1 MEKFDVLFTTDKK
14 YIDIMM
20 ASMYSFLLNSKLE
33 NIRVHIIT
41 QDFSLEDYK
50 RVEQIT
56 NLFNNIELY
65 FYPLEK
71 FDIDK
76 YNIPKWRDG
85 QIANSRLFFETI
97 LKPYML
103 DIKKLLYLDCDTIT
117 VSNLTELKNTD
128 SLLMC
133 KDICCLNKYYK
144 NLYNLDSYYN
154 SGVILIDVDEW
165 INNGYQE
172 KIIKFLENNKNI
184 KLSYPDQDI
193 INCALSKHINELLIN
208 YNLPPHAYM
217 FNKNFSKLYFNEKR
231 RNVSRNEVEEAK
243 KDVKIIH
250 SYGLSGIKPWHGNFN
265 PFSEEFMKYILEINP
280 NFKPGEL
287 DKMKKLVSKFPHLY
301 RTMLLART
309 YMPEKIEDK
318 VKVLALKCQHSK
330 K

>member
-1 MEKFDVLFTTDKK
+1 MKKFDVLFTTDKG
-14 YIDIMM
+14 YIDIML
-20 ASMYSFLLNSKLE
+20 ASLYSFLLNSKLE

-41 QDFSLEDYK
+41 KDFSLEDYK

-65 FYPLEK
+65 FYPLEN

-85 QIANSRLFFETI
+85 QISNSRLFFETI
-97 LKPYML
+97 LKPYIL

-117 VSNLTELKNTD
+117 ISNLIELKNTD

-165 INNGYQE
+165 TNNGYQE

-193 INCALSKHINELLIN
+193 INCALSKHINELPIN

-231 RNVSRNEVEEAK
+231 RNVSRNEVEVAK
-243 KDVKIIH
+243 KDVRIIH
-250 SYGLSGIKPWHGNFN
+250 SYGLSGIKPWHGSFN

-280 NFKPGEL
+280 NFKPDEL

>member
-1 MEKFDVLFTTDKK
+1 MKKFDVLFTTDKG
-14 YIDIMM
+14 YIDIML
-20 ASMYSFLLNSKLE
+20 ASLYSFLLNSKLE

-41 QDFSLEDYK
+41 KDFSLEDYK

-56 NLFNNIELY
+56 NFFINIEFY
-65 FYPLEK
+65 FYPLEN

-85 QIANSRLFFETI
+85 QISNSRLFFETI
-97 LKPYML
+97 LKPYIL

-117 VSNLTELKNTD
+117 ISNLIELKNTD

-165 INNGYQE
+165 TNNGYQE

-193 INCALSKHINELLIN
+193 INCALSKHINELPIN

-231 RNVSRNEVEEAK
+231 RNVSRNEVEVAK
-243 KDVKIIH
+243 KDVRIIH
-250 SYGLSGIKPWHGNFN
+250 SYGLSGIKPWHGSFN

-280 NFKPGEL
+280 NFKPDEL